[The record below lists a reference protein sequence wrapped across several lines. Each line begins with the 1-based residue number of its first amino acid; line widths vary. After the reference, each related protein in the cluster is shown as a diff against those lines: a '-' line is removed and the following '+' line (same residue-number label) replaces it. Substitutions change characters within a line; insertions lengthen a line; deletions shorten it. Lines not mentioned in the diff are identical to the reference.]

1 MKFAASLA
9 EQAFGS
15 IVTFTINLWLIRN
28 GASASYGVYVFWLAV
43 AWVLGTAQGTLVI
56 THLFKL
62 PAGPDHAEARREP
75 ERLFLTVMLAIL
87 ATAAIAVAIGDAAL
101 RGAGSELSSPA
112 AVLFIPAFMLFQ
124 YARAFAFSRQR
135 PVLAAGLTGGIL
147 ASASLVLV
155 LDKWLGHQPDAE
167 RVLLLTSLAYGL
179 CSLAVLLVLLDG
191 AGPMLR
197 AADIRRHA
205 HLLKGSWWLLLGAAS
220 GEITS
225 RLSGFAVVARF
236 GPEALAVLSAVQVV
250 IRPAWML
257 SAAWT
262 SIGFPQ
268 LSARHAKGD
277 TPGFVRTMLGG
288 ASIPG
293 AGCLM
298 WTAIVVM
305 CWPFISDTLY
315 HGRYLEIGPLAY
327 YWGAY
332 AVLGAVAVTLN
343 TAMLSIGEFRRLALL
358 DLAGAVMTI
367 LAVAVVVSRFDY
379 PASVIATLV
388 GQIRQIVLMA
398 MVLLPRLW
406 PSMAVRPEAP
416 PLDSAGDKSP
426 DPIRF

>member
-1 MKFAASLA
+1 VRFITSLA

-15 IVTFTINLWLIRN
+15 IVTFAINLWLIRN

-62 PAGPDHAEARREP
+62 PAGPDQAEARREP
-75 ERLFLTVMLAIL
+75 ERLFLTVMIAIL
-87 ATAAIAVAIGDAAL
+87 AASAIGVAIGDAAL
-101 RGAGSELSSPA
+101 RGAGSALSSPA

-135 PVLAAGLTGGIL
+135 PVLAACLTGGIL
-147 ASASLVLV
+147 ASAVLVLV
-155 LDKWLGHQPDAE
+155 LDKWLGHQPDAG

-197 AADIRRHA
+197 ASDIRRHA
-205 HLLKGSWWLLLGAAS
+205 HLLHGSWWLMLGAAS

-277 TPGFVRTMLGG
+277 TAGFLRTLLGG
-288 ASIPG
+288 ASIPT
-293 AGCLM
+293 AGCII

-305 CWPFISDTLY
+305 CWPFVSHTLY
-315 HGRYLEIGPLAY
+315 HGRYLAIGPLAY
-327 YWGAY
+327 FWGAN
-332 AVLGAVAVTLN
+332 AALGALAVALN
-343 TAMLSIGEFRRLALL
+343 TAMLATGEFRRLALI
-358 DLAGAVMTI
+358 DLAGALMTI

-379 PASVIATLV
+379 PASVIATLI
-388 GQIRQIVLMA
+388 GQSTLIVLMGRA
-398 MVLLPRLW
+398 LLPRVW
-406 PSMAVRPEAP
+406 PAMAARPEAP

-426 DPIRF
+426 DPIRS